1 MQKLKVYNPKT
12 VEKMISRRSGEIKF
26 GEEITFL
33 NDVSDLEKSR
43 SKFVIFGIPEDLGV
57 RANHGRPGTAHAWED
72 FLQAFLNIQKTQYL
86 DPSEVIFLGEIN
98 TSEEMEKAG
107 NLDVSDPNYF
117 AKLGDLVEKIDSA
130 VSEVVEVIICAGKI
144 PVIIGGGHN
153 NAYGN
158 LQGMSLALQQPVN
171 VLNIDAH
178 TDLRHPGHRHSGNGF
193 SYAFKNGY
201 LQKYSVYG
209 LQQNYTPQYIYDQEQ
224 ESDQIKF
231 TFFEDVHTKDLKMT
245 FLEDL
250 EFVKKEPF
258 GVELDC
264 DMVVNFPSSAV
275 SPSGF
280 TVDQVRYFMQLAG
293 NEKNCRYLHI
303 CEAMPSEHFATG
315 KALSFFV
322 TDFIKAKIN
331 ADHPV

>member
-1 MQKLKVYNPKT
+1 MQKLKMYGPKT
-12 VEKMISRRSGEIKF
+12 VEKMISRRSGETKF
-26 GEEITFL
+26 GEEISFL
-33 NDVSDLEKSR
+33 ENLADLQKSK

-57 RANHGRPGTAHAWED
+57 RANHGKPGTADAWAD

-86 DPSEVIFLGEIN
+86 EPSEVILLGEIN

-130 VSEVVEVIICAGKI
+130 VSEVVEVIISAGKTPI
-144 PVIIGGGHN
+144 IIGGGHN

-158 LQGMSLALQQPVN
+158 LKGVSRALKQPVN
-171 VLNIDAH
+171 VINIDAH
-178 TDLRHPGHRHSGNGF
+178 TDLRQLEHRHSGNGF
-193 SYAFKNGY
+193 SYAFKKGY

-209 LQQNYTPQYIYDQEQ
+209 LQQNYTPQYIYEQKQ

-231 TFFEDVHTKDLKMT
+231 TFFEDLHPKDPKIP

-250 EFVKKEPF
+250 EFAKKEPF
-258 GVELDC
+258 GLDLDC
-264 DMVVNFPSSAV
+264 DAIANFPSSAV

-280 TVDQVRYFMQLAG
+280 TVDQVRHFLKLAG

-303 CEAMPSEHFATG
+303 CEAMPSERFSTG

-322 TDFIKAKIN
+322 TDFLKAKLN
-331 ADHPV
+331 ADHTV